1 MYHYWEHYTPGYDS
15 AVEGVLA
22 GFFVIIGIF
31 VLIAL
36 IVCLLKVIGTW
47 RILSK
52 ANQPG
57 WGAIIPFYNTYL
69 LCKISGVNPWWI
81 VICLF
86 SSILNVIPIIGTLAC
101 GAISIYFMILLNV
114 SLARSFKKDDSFA
127 IGLILLAPI
136 FYLILGCGSS
146 KYEGENPM
154 EDFVFNQLNSSN
166 SNNQNKNTIKSSS
179 NSKEDNKEVS
189 YCSNCGSKIDEFT
202 RFCPNCGNEIK

>member
-1 MYHYWEHYTPGYDS
+1 MYHHWEHYTPGYDV

-22 GFFVIIGIF
+22 GFFVIIVILI
-31 VLIAL
+31 LIAL
-36 IVCLLKVIGTW
+36 IFGLMKIIGTW

-86 SSILNVIPIIGTLAC
+86 SPILNVIPIVGALAC
-101 GAISIYFMILLNV
+101 GMVSIYFMILLNV

-136 FYLILGCGSS
+136 FYLVLGCGNSE
-146 KYEGENPM
+146 YEGENPM
-154 EDFVFNQLNSSN
+154 EDIVFNQISA
-166 SNNQNKNTIKSSS
+166 SNNKNQSKTNKKSSS
-179 NSKEDNKEVS
+179 DEEEDKKDVS

>member
-1 MYHYWEHYTPGYDS
+1 MK
-15 AVEGVLA
+15 
-22 GFFVIIGIF
+22 I
-31 VLIAL
+31 
-36 IVCLLKVIGTW
+36 IGTW

-57 WGAIIPFYNTYL
+57 WGAIIPFYSTYL

-86 SSILNVIPIIGTLAC
+86 SPILNVIPIVGALAC
-101 GAISIYFMILLNV
+101 GMVSIYFMILLNV

-136 FYLILGCGSS
+136 FYLVLGCGNSE
-146 KYEGENPM
+146 YEGENPM
-154 EDFVFNQLNSSN
+154 EDIVFNQISA
-166 SNNQNKNTIKSSS
+166 SNNKNQSKTNKKSSS
-179 NSKEDNKEVS
+179 DEKEDKKEVS

>member
-1 MYHYWEHYTPGYDS
+1 MYDYVPYNHFIEDV
-15 AVEGVLA
+15 AIEGFLA
-22 GFFVIIGIF
+22 GFFVVIVFFI
-31 VLIAL
+31 LIAL
-36 IVCLLKVIGTW
+36 IFCLMKIIGTW

-52 ANQPG
+52 AKQPG

-86 SSILNVIPIIGTLAC
+86 SPILNVIPIVGTLAC

-136 FYLILGCGSS
+136 FYLILGCNNSE
-146 KYEGENPM
+146 YEGENSM
-154 EDFVFNQLNSSN
+154 EDFVFNQLNST
-166 SNNQNKNTIKSSS
+166 NNKRQNNTKSSF
-179 NSKEDNKEVS
+179 NSKEVS

-202 RFCPNCGNEIK
+202 RYCPNCGKEIK

>member
-1 MYHYWEHYTPGYDS
+1 MYHHWEHYTPGYDV
-15 AVEGVLA
+15 AVEGVFA
-22 GFFVIIGIF
+22 GLFVMIGIF

-86 SSILNVIPIIGTLAC
+86 SSILNAIPIIGTLAC

-136 FYLILGCGSS
+136 FYLILGCGNSE
-146 KYEGENPM
+146 YEGENPM
-154 EDFVFNQLNSSN
+154 EDFVLNQFNSSN
-166 SNNQNKNTIKSSS
+166 NNNQNKNTTKSSS

>member
-1 MYHYWEHYTPGYDS
+1 MYDYIPYDAIDNA
-15 AVEGVLA
+15 AVEGLLA
-22 GFFVIIGIF
+22 GFIVVIIVAIIF
-31 VLIAL
+31 ASIFGLMKI
-36 IVCLLKVIGTW
+36 IGTW

-57 WGAIIPFYNTYL
+57 WGAIIPIYNTYL

-81 VICLF
+81 VICLC
-86 SSILNVIPIIGTLAC
+86 SPLLNIIPIVGSLAFAAAC
-101 GAISIYFMILLNV
+101 LYFTILLNV

-136 FYLILGCGSS
+136 FYLILGCGNND
-146 KYEGENPM
+146 YEEASPM
-154 EDFVFNQLNSSN
+154 EDIVFKQINSTSNRNQNGSN
-166 SNNQNKNTIKSSS
+166 SKSSS
-179 NSKEDNKEVS
+179 SDKDNKKEVS